1 MAEMTSTI
9 EPTWAT
15 ALAPL
20 DDDSR
25 YLAVRS
31 RDARFDG
38 WFFVAVTSTGIYC
51 RPSCPSPP
59 ARASRVRFFPTAAAA
74 QRAGFRACKR
84 CVPDA
89 TPGSPEW
96 DRRADSVGRAMR
108 LIADGV
114 VDREGVPG
122 LARRLGYS
130 ERHLNRLLIA
140 EVGAGPLALARAQR
154 AQTARIL
161 LETTQLRAAEI
172 AFAAGFS
179 SVRQFNETIQEV
191 FALPPMALRAVA
203 NKRGGATKALWAAP
217 GTVALRLAYR
227 SPLQAQ
233 QLFGFLASR
242 AVPGVEE
249 GDLTRYRRTLSLPC
263 GTGIA
268 EISAEGTAEGYL
280 RCSLALE
287 DLRDLTAAVRRL
299 RRLFDLDADP
309 AAVVEAL
316 RDDGVLGESVTGLP
330 GLRTPGHVDGDEL
343 AFRAVLGQQVSV
355 AGARTVA
362 ARLVAEH
369 GRRLGEASGSLVSVF
384 PDAATIAALAPEQ
397 LPMPGGRARAV
408 IRLASAL
415 ASGEVVL
422 DAGADRDAVAHKML
436 EIPGIGPWTVAYVR
450 LRALGDPDA
459 FLPSDLGVRR
469 ALEARGLAGDPR
481 SAAMM
486 AESWRPWRSYALHY
500 LWASPTSSGEDRPD
514 RRQPARP
521 DRRQAA
527 RKEQAA

>member
-1 MAEMTSTI
+1 MEETTTTS
-9 EPTWAT
+9 EPSRAAT
-15 ALAPL
+15 SALL
-20 DDDSR
+20 DDAAR
-25 YLAVRS
+25 YSAVRS

-59 ARASRVRFFPTAAAA
+59 ARPTRVRFFATAAAA

-96 DRRADSVGRAMR
+96 DRRADVVGRAMR

-114 VDREGVPG
+114 VDRDGVPG

-161 LETTQLRAAEI
+161 LETTELRAAEI

-191 FALPPMALRAVA
+191 FALAPTALRARSA
-203 NKRGGATKALWAAP
+203 ARRGAPCAWSAAP

-227 SPLQAQ
+227 SPFQPA
-233 QLFGFLASR
+233 QLFGFLAAR
-242 AVPGVEE
+242 AIPGVEE
-249 GDLTRYRRTLSLPC
+249 GDLEHYRRTLSLPN
-263 GTGIA
+263 GSAVA
-268 EISAEGTAEGYL
+268 ELSGDAGAHGYL
-280 RCSLALE
+280 QCQLAL
-287 DLRDLTAAVRRL
+287 DDVRDLTAAVRRL

-309 AAVVEAL
+309 VAVVAAL
-316 RDDGVLGESVTGLP
+316 GADPVLGPSVAAMP

-362 ARLVAEH
+362 GRLAAEH
-369 GRRLGEASGSLVSVF
+369 GRKLADAFGSLTCLF
-384 PDAATIAALAPEQ
+384 PSAAVIATLAPEQ
-397 LPMPGGRARAV
+397 LPMPAGRARAV
-408 IRLASAL
+408 IALASAL
-415 ASGEVVL
+415 ASREVIL
-422 DAGADRDAVAHKML
+422 DAGADRDAVAERL
-436 EIPGIGPWTVAYVR
+436 LAIDGIGPWTVAYIR

-459 FLPSDLGVRR
+459 FLPTDLGVRR
-469 ALEARGLAGDPR
+469 ALEARGLPGDPR
-481 SAAMM
+481 SAASM
-486 AESWRPWRSYALHY
+486 AEAWRPWRSYALQY
-500 LWASPTSSGEDRPD
+500 LWSGPMSSGRDTTD
-514 RRQPARP
+514 RRL
-521 DRRQAA
+521 AA
-527 RKEQAA
+527 KKEQAA

>member
-1 MAEMTSTI
+1 
-9 EPTWAT
+9 
-15 ALAPL
+15 
-20 DDDSR
+20 
-25 YLAVRS
+25 
-31 RDARFDG
+31 
-38 WFFVAVTSTGIYC
+38 
-51 RPSCPSPP
+51 
-59 ARASRVRFFPTAAAA
+59 VRFFPTAAAA

-96 DRRADSVGRAMR
+96 DRRADVVGRAMR

-114 VDREGVPG
+114 VDRDGVPG

-161 LETTQLRAAEI
+161 LETTRLRAAEI

-191 FALPPMALRAVA
+191 FALAPMALRARSAARRDSHGVPLEA
-203 NKRGGATKALWAAP
+203 PSAAP

-227 SPLQAQ
+227 APIAAA

-242 AVPGVEE
+242 AIPGIEE
-249 GDLTRYRRTLSLPC
+249 GDRDRYRRTLSLPH
-263 GTGIA
+263 GAGIV
-268 EISAEGTAEGYL
+268 EISAEGGAQGYL
-280 RCSLALE
+280 RCLLTLD

-309 AAVVEAL
+309 VAVANL
-316 RDDGVLGESVTGLP
+316 LGGDPVLGTSVVSMP

-362 ARLVAEH
+362 ARLADEH
-369 GRRLGEASGSLVSVF
+369 GRKLEEASGSLTHLF
-384 PDAATIAALAPEQ
+384 PSAATIAALEPSQ
-397 LPMPGGRARAV
+397 LPMPASRARAV
-408 IRLASAL
+408 IGLAVAI
-415 ASGEVVL
+415 ASGDVSL
-422 DAGADRDAVAHKML
+422 DAGADRDAVAERL
-436 EIPGIGPWTVAYVR
+436 LGIPGIGPWTVAYIR

-459 FLPSDLGVRR
+459 FLPTDLGVKR
-469 ALEARGLAGDPR
+469 ALTQLGR
-481 SAAMM
+481 STAPKDIVAT
-486 AESWRPWRSYALHY
+486 AEPWRPWRAYALQH
-500 LWASPTSSGEDRPD
+500 LWATS
-514 RRQPARP
+514 ARP
-521 DRRQAA
+521 PMTTKRTSA
-527 RKEQAA
+527 

>member
-1 MAEMTSTI
+1 MGDTATDG
-9 EPTWAT
+9 EPAR
-15 ALAPL
+15 AAISAPL
-20 DDDSR
+20 DDDAR

-38 WFFVAVTSTGIYC
+38 WFYVAVTSTGIYC

-59 ARASRVRFFPTAAAA
+59 ARPSRVRFFPTAAAA

-84 CVPDA
+84 CIPDA

-96 DRRADSVGRAMR
+96 DRRADVVGRAMR
-108 LIADGV
+108 LVADGV
-114 VDREGVPG
+114 VDRDGVPG

-130 ERHLNRLLIA
+130 ERHLNRLLLA

-154 AQTARIL
+154 AQTARVL

-191 FALPPMALRAVA
+191 FAIVPMELRARA
-203 NKRGGATKALWAAP
+203 FAKSGARVGSWAVP
-217 GTVALRLAYR
+217 GSIALRLAYR
-227 SPLQAQ
+227 SPLQPA
-233 QLFGFLASR
+233 QLFEFLAAR
-242 AVPGVEE
+242 AVPGVED
-249 GDLTRYRRTLSLPC
+249 GDAEHYRRTLSLPHGC
-263 GTGIA
+263 GVA
-268 EISAEGTAEGYL
+268 EVGVHPGASGYL
-280 RCSLALE
+280 QCVLALE

-309 AAVVEAL
+309 VAVTEAL
-316 RDDGVLGESVTGLP
+316 GTDPVLGPSVRAMP

-362 ARLVAEH
+362 GRIAAEH
-369 GRRLGEASGSLVSVF
+369 GRKLPDAVGSLRCLF
-384 PDAATIAALAPEQ
+384 PSAAVIAELAPGR
-397 LPMPGGRARAV
+397 LPVPAARARAL

-422 DAGADRDAVAHKML
+422 DAGADWDAAAERL
-436 EIPGIGPWTVAYVR
+436 LGIDGIGPWTVAYIR

-469 ALEARGLAGDPR
+469 ALEARGLPGDPR
-481 SAAMM
+481 SAASL
-486 AESWRPWRSYALHY
+486 AGAWRPWRSYALQY
-500 LWASPTSSGEDRPD
+500 LWAGPVISGRETTD
-514 RRQPARP
+514 RRRT
-521 DRRQAA
+521 A
-527 RKEQAA
+527 RKERAA

>member
-1 MAEMTSTI
+1 MGETTTTS
-9 EPTWAT
+9 EPSRAAT
-15 ALAPL
+15 SALL
-20 DDDSR
+20 DDAAR
-25 YLAVRS
+25 YSAVRS

-59 ARASRVRFFPTAAAA
+59 ARPTRVRFFPTAAAA

-96 DRRADSVGRAMR
+96 DRRADVVGRAMR

-114 VDREGVPG
+114 VDRDGVPG

-161 LETTQLRAAEI
+161 LETTELRAAEI

-191 FALPPMALRAVA
+191 FALAPTALRARSA
-203 NKRGGATKALWAAP
+203 ARRGAPCAWPAAP

-227 SPLQAQ
+227 SPFQPA
-233 QLFGFLASR
+233 QLFGFLAAR
-242 AVPGVEE
+242 AIPGVEE
-249 GDLTRYRRTLSLPC
+249 GDLEHYRRTLSLPN
-263 GTGIA
+263 GSAVA
-268 EISAEGTAEGYL
+268 ELSGDAGAHGYL
-280 RCSLALE
+280 QCQLAL
-287 DLRDLTAAVRRL
+287 DDVRDLPAAVPRR

-309 AAVVEAL
+309 VAVVAAL
-316 RDDGVLGESVTGLP
+316 GADPVLGPSVAAMP

-362 ARLVAEH
+362 GRLAAEH
-369 GRRLGEASGSLVSVF
+369 GRKLADAFGSLTCLF
-384 PDAATIAALAPEQ
+384 PSAAVIATLAPEQ
-397 LPMPGGRARAV
+397 LPMPAGRARAV
-408 IRLASAL
+408 IALASVL
-415 ASGEVVL
+415 ASGEVIL
-422 DAGADRDAVAHKML
+422 DAGADRDAVADRL
-436 EIPGIGPWTVAYVR
+436 LAIDGIGPWTVAYIR

-459 FLPSDLGVRR
+459 FLPTDLGVRR
-469 ALEARGLAGDPR
+469 ALEARGLPGDPR
-481 SAAMM
+481 SAASM
-486 AESWRPWRSYALHY
+486 AEAWRPWRSYALQY
-500 LWASPTSSGEDRPD
+500 LWSGPMSSGRDTTD
-514 RRQPARP
+514 RRL
-521 DRRQAA
+521 AA
-527 RKEQAA
+527 KKEQAA

>member
-1 MAEMTSTI
+1 MGETTTTS
-9 EPTWAT
+9 EPSRAAT
-15 ALAPL
+15 SALL
-20 DDDSR
+20 DDAAR
-25 YLAVRS
+25 YSAVRS

-59 ARASRVRFFPTAAAA
+59 ARPTRVRFFATAAAA

-96 DRRADSVGRAMR
+96 DRRADVVGRAMR

-114 VDREGVPG
+114 VDRDGVPG

-161 LETTQLRAAEI
+161 LETTALRAAEI

-191 FALPPMALRAVA
+191 FALAPTALRARSA
-203 NKRGGATKALWAAP
+203 ARRGAPCAWPAAP

-227 SPLQAQ
+227 SPFQLA
-233 QLFGFLASR
+233 QLFGFLAAR
-242 AVPGVEE
+242 AIPGVEE
-249 GDLTRYRRTLSLPC
+249 GDLEHYRRTLSLPN
-263 GTGIA
+263 GSAVA
-268 EISAEGTAEGYL
+268 ELSGDAGAHGYL
-280 RCSLALE
+280 QCQLAL
-287 DLRDLTAAVRRL
+287 DDVRDLTAAVRRL

-309 AAVVEAL
+309 VAVVAAL
-316 RDDGVLGESVTGLP
+316 GADPVLGPSVAAMP
-330 GLRTPGHVDGDEL
+330 GLRTPGHVDGNEL

-362 ARLVAEH
+362 GRLAAEH
-369 GRRLGEASGSLVSVF
+369 GRKLADAFGSLTCLF
-384 PDAATIAALAPEQ
+384 PSAAVIATLAPEQ
-397 LPMPGGRARAV
+397 LPMPAGRARAV
-408 IRLASAL
+408 IALASVL
-415 ASGEVVL
+415 ASGEVIL
-422 DAGADRDAVAHKML
+422 DAGADRDAVADRL
-436 EIPGIGPWTVAYVR
+436 LAIDGIGPWTVAYIR

-459 FLPSDLGVRR
+459 FLPTDLGVRR
-469 ALEARGLAGDPR
+469 ALEARGLPGDPR
-481 SAAMM
+481 SAASM
-486 AESWRPWRSYALHY
+486 AEAWRPWRSYALQY
-500 LWASPTSSGEDRPD
+500 LWSGPMSSGRDTTD
-514 RRQPARP
+514 RRL
-521 DRRQAA
+521 AA
-527 RKEQAA
+527 KKEQAA